1 MSKLKLFLL
10 DTPQL
15 EIDGRPIELDRRKAL
30 ALLAYLAV
38 TEKSH
43 SRDSLAALLWPD
55 AGQNRARSTL
65 RHHIWSLNQALGD
78 GWLAR

>member
-15 EIDGRPIELDRRKAL
+15 EIDGRPIELERRKAL

-43 SRDSLAALLWPD
+43 GRDSLAALLWPD
-55 AGQNRARSTL
+55 AGWDLWRAAIIRPPK
-65 RHHIWSLNQALGD
+65 RA
-78 GWLAR
+78 